1 MNNKIEKAIAKQ
13 KFEPLKKMADGRDES
28 LKIEA
33 IEAMGQVAGEESFNY
48 LTVALRDSSVKIR
61 TAAAKGLG
69 ALRNSKAAAFL
80 SHQIQQE
87 IDEDVR
93 KLMQTA
99 LGQCH

>member
-13 KFEPLKKMADGRDES
+13 KFEPLKKMADGRDEA

-33 IEAMGQVAGEESFNY
+33 IEAMGQIAGEDSFNY
-48 LTVALRDSSVKIR
+48 LTVALRHPSVSIR

-69 ALRNSKAAAFL
+69 VLKNPKAAAFI

-87 IDEDVR
+87 TDENVR
-93 KLMQTA
+93 KTMQNA
-99 LGQCH
+99 LAQCH